1 MGDISAV
8 TQNTRLQVA
17 IDLHPYL
24 LDHHFDGKP
33 VFPAVEAMQLLAA
46 TTREYL
52 PLIDPLRICRATFDK
67 FLYLEQISDQTV
79 SGIFNDIEIDD
90 KGQVAARLVT
100 KNRLKKAA
108 ITRLK
113 QHVSVRF
120 GGTISDNSPI
130 PEFKTATFLQGEPFL
145 VSAEDLYRDLVPFG
159 PSYQNLKDDVA
170 LTEDGAITVI
180 HAACTSAPQEPLGS
194 PFPIDAAFHA
204 ACAWGQRFYS
214 VVGFPVAFD
223 ERIIF
228 KPTKPGVTYIGR
240 IIPVKQLTDPLVLYF
255 DIFVFDE
262 NGAIHEALYGLQ
274 LRDVSGGRL
283 KPPQW
288 IQGK

>member
-1 MGDISAV
+1 MGDISTVA
-8 TQNTRLQVA
+8 QNTRLQVT
-17 IDLHPYL
+17 IDLQPYL

-52 PLIDPLRICRATFDK
+52 PRIHPLRICRATFDK

-79 SGIFNDIEIDD
+79 TGIFNDLEIDD
-90 KGQVAARLVT
+90 KGQVAARLIT

-113 QHVSVRF
+113 QHVSIRF
-120 GGTISDNSPI
+120 GATGSDNRPI
-130 PEFKTATFLQGEPFL
+130 PEFKTATLQQEKPFM
-145 VSAEDLYRDLVPFG
+145 VSAEDLYRELVPFG
-159 PSYQNLKDDVA
+159 PSYQNVKDDVVLA
-170 LTEDGAITVI
+170 EDGAVALIR
-180 HAACTSAPQEPLGS
+180 AACTSAPLEPLGS

-204 ACAWGQRFYS
+204 ACAWGQRFYP

-228 KPTKPGVTYIGR
+228 KPTRPDVVYIGR
-240 IIPVKQLTDPLVLYF
+240 IIPVKQQTDPLVLYF
-255 DIFVFDE
+255 DVFVFDE
-262 NGAIHEALYGLQ
+262 NGVIHEALYGLQ
-274 LRDVSGGRL
+274 LKDVSGGRL

-288 IQGK
+288 VQK